1 MRRICLFVFAA
12 ALLFVPALSAQ
23 YLSPRQYMKRLDLP
37 PPPPRPTGPVVV
49 AAPKPAATNAV
60 VDKATEEKLAA
71 AKRAFDADKKKAEAG
86 SATAQYNLAF
96 RYLNGDGVKADHTE
110 AKKWLQTSAKQ
121 GNKLAAKT
129 LQQVLAQEADE
140 ATNATAAAK
149 AVAKAPPTAK

>member
-12 ALLFVPALSAQ
+12 VLLFAPALSAQ
-23 YLSPRQYMKRLDLP
+23 YLSPRQYMKRLDP
-37 PPPPRPTGPVVV
+37 PPPPPMPSGPMVV
-49 AAPKPAATNAV
+49 APAAPAATNAV

-96 RYLNGDGVKADHTE
+96 RYLNGDGVKADRAA

-129 LQQVLAQEADE
+129 LQQVVAQEADE
-140 ATNATAAAK
+140 ATNAPVTAK
-149 AVAKAPPTAK
+149 AMTKAPPATK

>member
-1 MRRICLFVFAA
+1 MRRIYLFVFAA
-12 ALLFVPALSAQ
+12 ALLFAPALSAQ
-23 YLSPRQYMKRLDLP
+23 YLSPRQYMKRLDP
-37 PPPPRPTGPVVV
+37 PPPPPMPTGPVVV

-96 RYLNGDGVKADHTE
+96 RYLNGDGVKTDRAE

-129 LQQVLAQEADE
+129 LQKVLEQEADE
-140 ATNATAAAK
+140 ATNA
-149 AVAKAPPTAK
+149 PPTAKAGSKAPPVKK